1 MAELLYRLG
10 RAAARRV
17 WAVLAAW
24 AAVAVAVGIAFGVGA
39 GTLSDAIDIPGTPTA
54 EVTERLQTEF
64 PEASGGTGSVVATT
78 TDGSEFT
85 TEQSEELAALGAQA
99 EEIDGIASV
108 VDPFA
113 TEAQRNQQAEELEQG
128 RAEAEAGQAELEDQQ
143 AQLEAGRAELEE
155 QQAQLEEAR
164 AQAEADGSIEWAGP
178 ELDAQLEGVEQG
190 LAEMDGQQEELD
202 QGLTELSAQMQQLEL
217 GERMLEL
224 TDGVRQVSEDGSAAV
239 IPVSFTESQFEVEPA
254 TKEALVDLFEDHPV
268 DGVQVDFSQEVVQEI
283 PSILGVGE
291 VIGVIV
297 AAVVLLVML
306 GSLVAAG
313 LPILNALIGVAI
325 SALGALSL
333 SSVVEMVS
341 VTPILGVML
350 GLAVGIDYSLFI
362 INRHRRQLKEGYDLE
377 ESIGLANGTSGN
389 AVVFAGITVL
399 IALLALNLTG
409 IPFLGL
415 MGTVGAVSV
424 AVAVL
429 VAITLTPAWLKLIG
443 MRALSRRERAKL
455 SEHTGAATKP
465 AQPKPMST
473 VSAVARA
480 VLGIAALAVIAI
492 PALDLRL
499 NLPDGSSEPHESTQ
513 YQAYTTIAEQFGE
526 GMNGPLLVVADLP
539 EPAGEEELPAQQLEI
554 GEQLMAQDDVTA
566 VAPFG
571 SSEDGTVIGFQV
583 IPAEGP
589 TAESTEALVNEL
601 RELDLEGEVS
611 IAVAGQASGNIDISD
626 KLADALPTYLAV
638 VVGLSL
644 LILILVFRSILVP
657 VIATAGFILSYFAAL
672 GGVVAIYQWGWL
684 SGLFGVESPGPIL
697 NFLPTIAVGIL
708 FGLAM
713 DYMLFLGTGMREAYA
728 HGVSARDAVVQ
739 GFRAGRSVVTAAA
752 IIMVSVFGGFIF
764 AESAMIRPIGFALAF
779 GVLVDAFVVRMLIIP
794 ALMHLFGKGAW
805 WLPRWLDRILPDVDV
820 EGAKLERRHPHVSE
834 PEPAEEES
842 RV

>member
-64 PEASGGTGSVVATT
+64 PEASGGTGSVVASTD
-78 TDGSEFT
+78 DGSEFT
-85 TEQSEELAALGAQA
+85 AEQIEELAALGAEA
-99 EEIDGIASV
+99 EEIDGVASV

-113 TEAQRNQQAEELEQG
+113 TEQQRSQQAEELEQG
-128 RAEAEAGQAELEDQQ
+128 RTEAEAGQAELEDGQ
-143 AQLEAGRAELEE
+143 AQLDAGRAELEE
-155 QQAQLEEAR
+155 NRAQLEQAR
-164 AQAEADGSIEWAGP
+164 EQAEADGSIEWAGP
-178 ELDAQLEGVEQG
+178 ELDAQQEELEQG
-190 LAEMDGQQEELD
+190 LAELDAQQEEID
-202 QGLTELSAQMQQLEL
+202 QGQAELTGQMQQLEI
-217 GERMLEL
+217 GERMLDL
-224 TDGVRQVSEDGSAAV
+224 TAGVRQVSEDGSAAV
-239 IPVSFTESQFEVEPA
+239 IPVSFTESQFEVTPE
-254 TKEALVDLFEDHPV
+254 TKEALVDLFEENSIE
-268 DGVQVDFSQEVVQEI
+268 GVQIDFSQEIVQEI
-283 PSILGVGE
+283 PSILGIGE

-306 GSLVAAG
+306 GSLVVAG

-362 INRHRRQLKEGYDLE
+362 INRHRRQLKEGYELE

-415 MGTVGAVSV
+415 MGTVAAVSV

-443 MRALSRRERAKL
+443 MRALSRRERATL
-455 SEHTGAATKP
+455 AEHTESGTKP
-465 AQPKPMST
+465 ALPEAKPMST
-473 VSAVARA
+473 TSAVARA

-513 YQAYTTIAEQFGE
+513 YQAYTTVAEQFGE

-539 EPAGEEELPAQQLEI
+539 EPIGEDELPAQQLEI

-571 SSEDGTVIGFQV
+571 TSEDGTVLGFQV
-583 IPAEGP
+583 IPTEGP
-589 TAESTEALVNEL
+589 TAESTEALVHEL
-601 RELDLEGEVS
+601 RELEMDGEVS

-626 KLADALPTYLAV
+626 KLAEALPIYLAV

-684 SGLFGVESPGPIL
+684 SGIFGVESPGPIL

-728 HGVSARDAVVQ
+728 HGVDARTAVVQ

-779 GVLVDAFVVRMLIIP
+779 GVLLDAFVVRMLIIP

-805 WLPRWLDRILPDVDV
+805 WLPRWLDKILPDVDV

-834 PEPAEEES
+834 PEKTS
-842 RV
+842 V